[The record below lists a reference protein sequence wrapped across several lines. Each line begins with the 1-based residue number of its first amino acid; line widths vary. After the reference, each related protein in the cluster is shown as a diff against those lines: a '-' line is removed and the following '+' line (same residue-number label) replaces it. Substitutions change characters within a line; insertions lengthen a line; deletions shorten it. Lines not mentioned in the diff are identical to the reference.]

1 MRSKRGRRGLRGG
14 GRRPRK
20 RPKKR
25 RKRGRRD
32 LRGRLRRGGIGEGI
46 EEEKAYEERKRRN
59 KRKREPG
66 LGIPHSGAGGAAV
79 GSGHADKLQ
88 VSLPKYE
95 I

>member
-32 LRGRLRRGGIGEGI
+32 LRGGRIRRGGIGEGI
-46 EEEKAYEERKRRN
+46 EEEKA
-59 KRKREPG
+59 
-66 LGIPHSGAGGAAV
+66 
-79 GSGHADKLQ
+79 
-88 VSLPKYE
+88 
-95 I
+95 